1 MLISLVFF
9 PAVLLGQVL
18 GHVGGEILYNL
29 YSTIGLLLP
38 DFLFVVAPDV
48 ISSLVGGAL
57 AAVVCSKIYK
67 QYHTKFILIIPLL
80 LSVLSAIGPLLTMN
94 TEGLLTEKISISL
107 SNFCLFITFYYVLRN
122 FYPTQFASE

>member
-1 MLISLVFF
+1 LSLFFNEEGVLIYKAPPRISWMHKQ
-9 PAVLLGQVL
+9 PP
-18 GHVGGEILYNL
+18 
-29 YSTIGLLLP
+29 TTGLLLP

-67 QYHTKFILIIPLL
+67 QYHPKFILIIPLL